1 MMALNVNRIVSLS
14 WPQEVPARAL
24 RTWSRLEALAV
35 MSARWGVKVNSGSKV
50 TPRILGFLLVG
61 TGTLSMVIRGLA
73 FTWLVQGVKR
83 VTDDFS
89 GAMPILLALAQL
101 AMGAKAPDRSSEMDE
116 ASREM
121 SGFAT
126 AMVTSSA

>member
-1 MMALNVNRIVSLS
+1 M
-14 WPQEVPARAL
+14 
-24 RTWSRLEALAV
+24 